1 MPVDTAPPAPE
12 NAASPP
18 DGHPSSQHWF
28 RPKGY
33 LNQWG
38 LVLLLLLAGA
48 TLLMGLA
55 RMLAAPGMAIPDIV
69 LLQELR
75 QFGAALNDSL
85 TLEWVPPADRHAVIY
100 LVLLPTGALLITIAR
115 LTFGL
120 RVLGYRSVLIAV
132 GFQEIGIVPSLLV
145 MAAVLGMIALLRPTM
160 RRVRLPLYAR
170 VSMILGI
177 TACMM
182 VVTLFVGAWLRSE
195 LLWSLAFFPVIILAM
210 MAESIAGTLDRHNA
224 ATAIW
229 RLVWTLVVALLLFG
243 LMNIPAVL
251 DIALRF
257 PELMLTQL
265 VAIVLISEYL
275 DLRLLQDW
283 QSHGFIRAIADWLG
297 MALPTRN
304 ARVAVVRN
312 RWHHGVIARLGP
324 AAPAKARVSSV
335 QHLVDGLRNEG
346 YVVKVFEGDMDLPRE
361 LWKFLPPNPRTG
373 APGGVVLNLTAG
385 IQGHARFSHVPALL
399 EMAGVAYTGP
409 NPMGHARLQDR
420 FALLSML
427 QQASVPVP
435 PFRLLDGSRSG
446 LGPADLAFPLL
457 ARPCNETEVA
467 AILVTTPDELGKAVE
482 QNHRRGQQTLVE
494 CWHAEPE
501 FRVTLVGN
509 GPVECL
515 PLLQI
520 EAAGKKRTCPAAID
534 EALAS
539 RIRACAHRAYA
550 AAGCRDYARI
560 DLRLDVAGDPCV
572 VGIHAQE
579 ILARKGSVAIMIE
592 AAGLGWGG
600 FARRIVEMAAAR
612 NGAEAAGMP
621 PAGNVVS
628 LTHGTIAVGGQ
639 NLDAARPAREGR

>member
-1 MPVDTAPPAPE
+1 M
-12 NAASPP
+12 
-18 DGHPSSQHWF
+18 
-28 RPKGY
+28 
-33 LNQWG
+33 
-38 LVLLLLLAGA
+38 LLLLLAGA

-55 RMLAAPGMAIPDIV
+55 RVLAAPGVAMPDFV
-69 LLQELR
+69 LFQELR
-75 QFGAALNDSL
+75 QFGAAINDSL
-85 TLEWVPPADRHAVIY
+85 TLKWVPPADRQTVIY

-120 RVLGYRSVLIAV
+120 RVLGYRSILIAV
-132 GFQEIGIVPSLLV
+132 GFQEIGIVPSLVV
-145 MAAVLGMIALLRPTM
+145 MAAVLGIIALLRPTM

-182 VVTLFVGAWLRSE
+182 VAALFVGSWLRSE
-195 LLWSLAFFPVIILAM
+195 LIWSLAFFPVIITAM

-229 RLVWTLVVALLLFG
+229 RLVWTLVLALLLFG
-243 LMNIPAVL
+243 LMNSPAVL
-251 DIALRF
+251 DIALHF

-283 QSHGFIRAIADWLG
+283 QSHGSVRAIAGWLG
-297 MALPTRN
+297 MGLPTRK

-335 QHLVDGLRNEG
+335 QHLVDGLRDEG
-346 YVVKVFEGDMDLPRE
+346 YVVKVFEGDMDLTRE

-373 APGGVVLNLTAG
+373 APGGVVLNLAAG

-399 EMAGVAYTGP
+399 EMAGLAYTGP
-409 NPMGHARLQDR
+409 DPMGHARLQDR

-435 PFRLLDGSRSG
+435 PFRLLDGRSG

-457 ARPCNETEVA
+457 VRPCNETEVA
-467 AILVTTPDELGKAVE
+467 AILVKTPDELGKAVE
-482 QNHRRGQQTLVE
+482 QIHRRGQQTLVE
-494 CWHAEPE
+494 CWHSEPE
-501 FRVTLVGN
+501 FRVTLMGN
-509 GPVECL
+509 EPVECL
-515 PLLQI
+515 PLMQV
-520 EAAGKKRTCPAAID
+520 ESAGKKRMCPAAID
-534 EALAS
+534 ETLAD
-539 RIRACAHRAYA
+539 RIHACARSAYA
-550 AAGCRDYARI
+550 ATGCRDYARI
-560 DLRLDVAGDPCV
+560 DLRLDTAGKPCV

-579 ILARKGSVAIMIE
+579 ILARKGSVATMIE

-600 FARRIVEMAAAR
+600 FARIIIELAAAR

-621 PAGNVVS
+621 PPDNVVP
-628 LTHGTIAVGGQ
+628 LTRGTIAATGPI
-639 NLDAARPAREGR
+639 LDAARPTSGGG

>member
-1 MPVDTAPPAPE
+1 MPLDTAISASA
-12 NAASPP
+12 NATSP
-18 DGHPSSQHWF
+18 DGPWQHWF

-55 RMLAAPGMAIPDIV
+55 RMLAAPGMALPDIV

-75 QFGAALNDSL
+75 QVGAALNDTF

-100 LVLLPTGALLITIAR
+100 MVLLPTGALLITIAR

-120 RVLGYRSVLIAV
+120 RVLGYRSILIAV
-132 GFQEIGIVPSLLV
+132 GFQEIGVVPSLLV

-182 VVTLFVGAWLRSE
+182 VATLFMGAWLRSE
-195 LLWSLAFFPVIILAM
+195 LIWSLAFFPVIITAM

-224 ATAIW
+224 ATAVW
-229 RLVWTLVVALLLFG
+229 RLVWTLVVALLLFA
-243 LMNIPAVL
+243 LMNSPAVL
-251 DIALRF
+251 DISLRF

-283 QSHGFIRAIADWLG
+283 QSHGFARAVGGWLG
-297 MALPTRN
+297 LAFPTRQ

-324 AAPAKARVSSV
+324 PAPAKARVSAV

-346 YVVKVFEGDMDLPRE
+346 YLVKVFEGDMDLPRE

-373 APGGVVLNLTAG
+373 APGGVVLNLAAG

-409 NPMGHARLQDR
+409 DPMGHARLQDR

-427 QQASVPVP
+427 QQAGVPVP
-435 PFRLLDGSRSG
+435 PFRLLDGPSG
-446 LGPADLAFPLL
+446 SAPGDLAFPLL
-457 ARPCNETEVA
+457 VRPCNETEAA
-467 AILVTTPDELGKAVE
+467 AILVKTADELGQAVE
-482 QNHRRGQQTLVE
+482 QNHRQGQQTLGE
-494 CWHAEPE
+494 RWYDEPE

-509 GPVECL
+509 GAVECL
-515 PLLQI
+515 PLLQV
-520 EAAGKKRTCPAAID
+520 EAAGKRRICPAAID

-550 AAGCRDYARI
+550 TAGCRDYARI
-560 DLRLDVAGDPCV
+560 DLRLDAAGEPCV

-579 ILARKGSVAIMIE
+579 ILARKGSVATMTE

-600 FARRIVEMAAAR
+600 FARRIVELAAAR

-621 PAGNVVS
+621 PADNVVP
-628 LTHGTIAVGGQ
+628 LTHGTIAGASQ
-639 NLDAARPAREGR
+639 NVDATRPASGGG

>member
-1 MPVDTAPPAPE
+1 MPVDTAPLASE
-12 NAASPP
+12 NAASP
-18 DGHPSSQHWF
+18 DGHPSWRRWF

-55 RMLAAPGMAIPDIV
+55 RVLAAPGMALPDIV

-75 QFGAALNDSL
+75 QIGAALNDSL

-132 GFQEIGIVPSLLV
+132 GFQEIGIVPSLVV

-243 LMNIPAVL
+243 LISSPAVL

-283 QSHGFIRAIADWLG
+283 QSHGFVHAIAGWLG
-297 MALPTRN
+297 TALPTRK

-324 AAPAKARVSSV
+324 AAPAKARVRSV

-373 APGGVVLNLTAG
+373 APGGVVLNVAAG

-409 NPMGHARLQDR
+409 NPMGHGRLQDR
-420 FALLSML
+420 FALLSTL
-427 QQASVPVP
+427 QQAGVPVP
-435 PFRLLDGSRSG
+435 PFRLLDGRSG
-446 LGPADLAFPLL
+446 LGPADLALPLF
-457 ARPCNETEVA
+457 ARPCNETEA
-467 AILVTTPDELGKAVE
+467 AALLIKTPDELGKAVE

-494 CWHAEPE
+494 HWHAEPE
-501 FRVTLVGN
+501 FRVTMVGN

-515 PLLQI
+515 PLLQL
-520 EAAGKKRTCPAAID
+520 AGNKRTCPAAIE

-539 RIRACAHRAYA
+539 HISACAHRAYA

-560 DLRLDVAGDPCV
+560 DLRLDAAGEPCV

-579 ILARKGSVAIMIE
+579 ILARKGSVAIMTE

-600 FARRIVEMAAAR
+600 FARRIVELAAAR

-621 PAGNVVS
+621 PAGNVVP
-628 LTHGTIAVGGQ
+628 LTPGTIAVGGQ
-639 NLDAARPAREGR
+639 NIDAARPATGGR